1 MRSATIRPRPE
12 APARAARCATQVT
25 TLAAHARAWLARAAA
40 RRRQRLDLAALD
52 ARLLRDIG
60 LTREQAGAEAAK
72 GCWRA

>member
-1 MRSATIRPRPE
+1 MRSATIRPGPE
-12 APARAARCATQVT
+12 VPARAARLVA
-25 TLAAHARAWLARAAA
+25 LARAWLARAAA

-72 GCWRA
+72 GFWRA

>member
-1 MRSATIRPRPE
+1 MRSATIRPGPE
-12 APARAARCATQVT
+12 VPARAARLVA
-25 TLAAHARAWLARAAA
+25 LACAWLARVAA